1 MKHQHQIGG
10 VSIRLIVF
18 SALLLFVSCANRIPR
33 SSLDSFKVFDASGF
47 EVLELTLTDID
58 MPFTSISDVYVSP
71 SGLLYVVDNLRH
83 YLYRYDPISTSL
95 DSLGG
100 RGAGDYQFN
109 NPVSIDATNDLKI
122 FVADRGNRRIQLFD
136 RRFQYLG
143 SHQIQDNRN
152 RTISYEPT
160 ILCVNRVGELLFW
173 DDNHETLNKSTS
185 NLTQNTQINTS
196 ISELS
201 GSPAD
206 CALSDSTIYLLDPST
221 GHIHRYNEFGRYIG
235 YLGGYG
241 KVKSITITDDTLWI
255 LTDEYLIQ
263 SGTNGSIVKVK
274 KVASTDYRG
283 VRSHNNRFYLF
294 TNTKIS
300 FADIN

>member
-1 MKHQHQIGG
+1 MKHQNQIGG

-18 SALLLFVSCANRIPR
+18 SALLLFVSCASRIPR
-33 SSLDSFKVFDASGF
+33 STSDSFNSFDASGF
-47 EVLELTLTDID
+47 EVRELTLTDINLS
-58 MPFTSISDVYVSP
+58 FSSISDVYVSP
-71 SGLLYVVDNLRH
+71 SGLLYVLDNVRH
-83 YLYRYDPISTSL
+83 YLYRYDPTSTSL

-100 RGAGDYQFN
+100 RGSGDYQFN
-109 NPVSIDATNDLKI
+109 YPVSIDATNDLKI

-143 SHQIQDNRN
+143 SHQIQDIRN
-152 RTISYEPT
+152 RTINYDPT

-173 DDNHETLNKSTS
+173 DNDNETLNKSTS

-206 CALSDSTIYLLDPST
+206 CALSDSTIFLLDSST
-221 GHIHRYNEFGRYIG
+221 GLIHRYNEFGRYIG

-241 KVKSITITDDTLWI
+241 KIKSIAITDDTLWI

-263 SGTNGSIVKVK
+263 TGTNGSIDQVI
-274 KVASTDYRG
+274 KVASTDYLG
-283 VRSHNNRFYLF
+283 VRSHNNRLFLF
-294 TNTKIS
+294 TDTKIS